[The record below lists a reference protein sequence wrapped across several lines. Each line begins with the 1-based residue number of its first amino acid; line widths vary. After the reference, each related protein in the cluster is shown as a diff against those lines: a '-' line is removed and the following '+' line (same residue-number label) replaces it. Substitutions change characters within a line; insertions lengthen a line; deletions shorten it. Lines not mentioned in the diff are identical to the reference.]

1 MLQNKLIVN
10 AVINPLTAILQVNNG
25 ELIKNQYYL
34 QVLKK
39 LFSEISTVLTLENA
53 EEHLQQIIDICKN
66 TSENRSSML
75 KDIEANRMTE
85 VDAILGFI
93 LGEAQRK
100 EMKSPNIETFYYLI
114 KGKEWIKGVI
124 S

>member
-1 MLQNKLIVN
+1 
-10 AVINPLTAILQVNNG
+10 
-25 ELIKNQYYL
+25 
-34 QVLKK
+34 
-39 LFSEISTVLTLENA
+39 LENV
-53 EEHLQQIIDICKN
+53 EDHLQQIIDICKN

-85 VDAILGFI
+85 VDAILGYI

-100 EMKSPNIETFYYLI
+100 EMTAPTIETLYYLI
-114 KGKEWIKGVI
+114 KGKEWIKGVT